1 MAGKA
6 EYSRDDPCGHH
17 ADGGFLIDKS
27 PLRRSIVVMTLAVIM
42 LATLHTL
49 LMLAQA
55 SGAVQRSDD

>member
-1 MAGKA
+1 MQHQ
-6 EYSRDDPCGHH
+6 YLTRFSHRQV
-17 ADGGFLIDKS
+17 S
-27 PLRRSIVVMTLAVIM
+27 PRWRVRRSIVGMTLAVIM